1 MLSELRSCAASLGCS
16 RSTLGVALG
25 YSRHVQI
32 FGADRI
38 AISGSSGTFFG
49 AASLQQCAANRCS
62 AIMVLRCTLC
72 RAVQRALLH
81 SFLVFRRWVTELHS
95 HLTVSSQVSTDPCIP
110 VSAL

>member
-1 MLSELRSCAASLGCS
+1 M
-16 RSTLGVALG
+16 G

-62 AIMVLRCTLC
+62 AIMVLRCTLR

-95 HLTVSSQVSTDPCIP
+95 HSLLTASSQVSDPCVP
-110 VSAL
+110 VGTL